1 MHVSNLNAF
10 VYEGDGK
17 MLPASQR
24 SRKPSRQ
31 SHGESQGN
39 LQISTEEAAMKQET
53 RCSSLAPSRPS
64 HLCFHAPTPMTYSIV
79 KLPLRQRLGSE
90 WAGLMCIPS
99 PLQFAELPWSQRR
112 EGQRGT
118 EKRASMAAL
127 HKLRGYEAG
136 REFCL
141 WTHHLVSGGFLLP
154 PSPPSSCSF
163 KGRSQAQK
171 PHPLPSLELP
181 QEPLQPCLHPS
192 SLAVPM
198 SLTLLFWK
206 HSAIL

>member
-1 MHVSNLNAF
+1 
-10 VYEGDGK
+10 

-136 REFCL
+136 REFVCGL
-141 WTHHLVSGGFLLP
+141 TIWSRMGFSSLPPLLLP
-154 PSPPSSCSF
+154 VPLRADPRLRSLTHCHPWSF
-163 KGRSQAQK
+163 LRS
-171 PHPLPSLELP
+171 
-181 QEPLQPCLHPS
+181 PS
-192 SLAVPM
+192 SLACI
-198 SLTLLFWK
+198 
-206 HSAIL
+206 HHH